1 MFPLIFYGGDIIKK
15 RVLAFVMMMVVAFSC
30 FALPASADTSLDM
43 DKLFALGQVIKYMND
58 HQQDVIDKADSRF
71 GLNSAKHSVYANYKV
86 QHYDG
91 DVWLYDVVYY
101 VICYPSDWSSSTDP
115 VYHGD
120 IDKPAYG
127 DYFSTSKGKKLDE
140 LKGVHYIRYRYSG
153 YGTGASCMD
162 LTASTS
168 YGGMSVYFENGYD
181 GGSLLMSDVPIYDEN
196 GHANVMW
203 SVTTDAA
210 TETATVKCSSPFKED
225 STVSI
230 SIHNQST
237 DEPSE
242 ASRFP
247 WDALSEARGTFYDE
261 IPYTYTIDLAAFR
274 DDCRDKKSFATK
286 IYINVLIM
294 GGDGNDYGGFI
305 AVNLANLNEDDSDD
319 GLFKDYKDLD
329 DLSWPNI
336 EDYLTHWPGDF
347 PEWDS
352 DHPLESIWNIVK
364 WVADAIK
371 AIFLDLPGFGQF
383 LVNLLKTLVE
393 VIKLL
398 FWNLMVSLRR
408 LLSWLFIPKSKNIE
422 SIVKKKFPSFD
433 KVIKAF
439 NDVKNGKYAPISF
452 TLLGNDVTFDLLS
465 ISSQLRNG
473 LYTASTIV
481 IRVVELFAVVKC
493 IFKAFGV
500 NPSGGEEEGS

>member
-30 FALPASADTSLDM
+30 FALPASADTSADM
-43 DKLFALGQVIKYMND
+43 DKLLALGQVIKYMND

-71 GLNSAKHSVYANYKV
+71 GLNSAKHSVYSNYKV

-162 LTASTS
+162 LTSSTS

-210 TETATVKCSSPFKED
+210 TETATVKCSSPSDDD
-225 STVSI
+225 SSVSVSI
-230 SIHNQST
+230 HSQT
-237 DEPSE
+237 GDAPSE
-242 ASRFP
+242 SNRIVWSGLDGASASFNK
-247 WDALSEARGTFYDE
+247 DN
-261 IPYTYTIDLAAFR
+261 PYTYTIDLAAFR
-274 DDCRDKKSFATK
+274 DDCRDKKSYSTK
-286 IYINVLIM
+286 VYINVDIK
-294 GGDGNDYGGFI
+294 GFDGNNYGGFI
-305 AVNLANLNEDDSDD
+305 AVDLLNLSDSDSEA
-319 GLFKDYKDLD
+319 LFSDKKDYLDLPD
-329 DLSWPNI
+329 I
-336 EDYLTHWPGDF
+336 HDYITDFPEF

-352 DHPLESIWNIVK
+352 EHPLDSIWAIVK
-364 WVADAIK
+364 WCGQCIIVVGKNLWGLMRWFKDTFVTLIK
-371 AIFLDLPGFGQF
+371 NLGIALYN
-383 LVNLLKTLVE
+383 LVVD
-393 VIKLL
+393 I
-398 FWNLMVSLRR
+398 RR
-408 LLSWLFIPKSKNIE
+408 LLAYLFVPKSTNVE

-481 IRVVELFAVVKC
+481 IRVVELFAVIKC
-493 IFKAFGV
+493 VFKAFGV